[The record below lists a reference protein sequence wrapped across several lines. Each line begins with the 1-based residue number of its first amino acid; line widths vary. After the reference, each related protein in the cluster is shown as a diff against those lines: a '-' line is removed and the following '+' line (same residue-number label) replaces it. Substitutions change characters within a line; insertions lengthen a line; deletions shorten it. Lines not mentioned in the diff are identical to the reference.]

1 MSARAPDNLDINDAD
16 EADLWFL
23 APLPEDDLD
32 DPLPVRAAVPCLD
45 DWTMAEAG
53 HAAKLARV
61 AARLGALDER
71 LRRGPEGWRHRL
83 ALIEA
88 EAISWQA
95 GDRIG
100 AERLALWMSLRLAGV
115 QEDTAALARAG
126 WVVRRLTGGP
136 GPEAGLA
143 AFLDRRG
150 AGGSLA
156 SEAGE
161 NAPWPREGEDRV
173 LRDHAAL
180 GYLEA
185 WPTAMTEA
193 QALHPITRAAMGAA
207 LWPSAGTEADR
218 IEAAVIA
225 GRIAAA
231 ECGAAVF
238 APVAM
243 GGVLRAYGAPDARL
257 AAWLEAVEAGCL
269 AAMRHLDGIEAWSA
283 RAVEV
288 MAPLSG
294 RTPRALRE
302 VLAEWPL
309 VSAPMAEALT
319 GASRAAVQRNL
330 AWMETQGLIRE
341 VTGRGRFRMWTA
353 AG

>member
-1 MSARAPDNLDINDAD
+1 MLAHPRHQSPQAAD
-16 EADLWFL
+16 QQ
-23 APLPEDDLD
+23 P
-32 DPLPVRAAVPCLD
+32 
-45 DWTMAEAG
+45 
-53 HAAKLARV
+53 
-61 AARLGALDER
+61 RL
-71 LRRGPEGWRHRL
+71 EGCKFRPQQRQRQ
-83 ALIEA
+83 IT
-88 EAISWQA
+88 QA
-95 GDRIG
+95 GDVIG
-100 AERLALWMSLRLAGV
+100 AAH
-115 QEDTAALARAG
+115 DDAR
-126 WVVRRLTGGP
+126 
-136 GPEAGLA
+136 
-143 AFLDRRG
+143 
-150 AGGSLA
+150 
-156 SEAGE
+156 
-161 NAPWPREGEDRV
+161 
-173 LRDHAAL
+173 
-180 GYLEA
+180 
-185 WPTAMTEA
+185 
-193 QALHPITRAAMGAA
+193 HPVTRAAMAHA

-218 IEAAVIA
+218 IEAVVVA
-225 GRIAAA
+225 GRIAAV

-330 AWMETQGLIRE
+330 VWMETQGLIRE